1 MRPVDPAAPPDPNE
15 PTVLRDLSSA
25 QRLEEVERAT
35 LRHHGR
41 KRGRTVLTEQRDNIL
56 SA

>member
-1 MRPVDPAAPPDPNE
+1 MRPVDPIAPPDPAR
-15 PTVLRDLSSA
+15 TVLRDLSSPL
-25 QRLEEVERAT
+25 RLEEMERAT

-41 KRGRTVLTEQRDNIL
+41 KRGRTVLTEQRDSIL